1 LKKYNSKLL
10 PFHVISAATKGDIE
24 AIGLILAHYDRYIAT
39 LCTRK
44 VIDGNGNVHS
54 YVDEEMRNR
63 LKIRLIKRTLDFQI
77 Q

>member
-1 LKKYNSKLL
+1 MQRYNNKLL

-44 VIDGNGNVHS
+44 MTDANGDVHS

-63 LKIRLIKRTLDFQI
+63 LRIRLIKRTLDFQI
-77 Q
+77 H